1 MLKANGEDFIP
12 VKYDSLG
19 MYSDNMLVAKVGDK
33 YGFLNEEG
41 KESVPFAYSQAH
53 DYSEGLAAVVD
64 EHGKFLFI
72 DKLGNVAIKP
82 KKYDRVDDFQNGTC
96 KVYRKDK
103 IWKIDREGKKVKDS
117 TKKLEADDT
126 HVGCGNDDMYVEN
139 TNYPNDI
146 DTNNTFNSKY
156 HTYT

>member
-41 KESVPFAYSQAH
+41 KETVPFVYSQAH
-53 DYSEGLAAVVD
+53 NYSEGLAAVVN
-64 EHGKFLFI
+64 ENGKYLFI
-72 DKLGNVAIKP
+72 DQLGNVAIKP
-82 KKYDRVDDFQNGTC
+82 KEYDRADNFLNGTC

-103 IWKIDREGKKVKDS
+103 VWEIDREGKKVKDS
-117 TKKLEADDT
+117 TKK
-126 HVGCGNDDMYVEN
+126 
-139 TNYPNDI
+139 
-146 DTNNTFNSKY
+146 
-156 HTYT
+156 